1 MVRLT
6 NPIRVR
12 TTSVRPQGSVAN
24 RLNTELKATKVSLT
38 QQFYR
43 VTRMKREHVMEDE

>member
-6 NPIRVR
+6 NPIRAR

-24 RLNTELKATKVSLT
+24 RLNKALKATKVSLK
-38 QQFYR
+38 QIFYR
-43 VTRMKREHVMEDE
+43 VTRTKRENVMEDE